1 MNVND
6 LKDRV
11 AILQET
17 VTRDE
22 EMNTIKTYRPLKIVW
37 ANVRLKQSKYAQTA
51 TGHKASRQY
60 TVTMRYDA
68 LLFLQI
74 CRLLYNDAVLEPI
87 SAPYNDGNKFMVIDC
102 IETVPVPIAGE

>member
-17 VTRDE
+17 ITRDE
-22 EMNTIKTYRPLKIVW
+22 EMNTVKTYRPLKIVW

-51 TGHKASRQY
+51 TGHKGSRQY
-60 TVTMRYDA
+60 IITMRYDA
-68 LLFLQI
+68 LLFLQV
-74 CRLLYNDAVLEPI
+74 CRLLYDNAVLEPI

-102 IETVPVPIAGE
+102 VETVPVPIGD